1 MRVLFLTHAYPRHAG
16 DLPGSFLHL
25 LARSLVRGG
34 TEVRVIAPHEPGLAE
49 QDDVDGIPV
58 WRYRYAAERAETLA
72 YTGTMVEQVKTSLG
86 GKLALTGMLWAAM
99 RTVAREARSWNADV
113 IHAHWWFPSGM
124 SAARASRQ
132 LRLPLVTTLHGSDV
146 RLARGVAPARA
157 AFRRVASRSAAVT
170 AVSRYLADRA
180 SEMAPGA
187 SICTLPMPVE
197 VELFQPPSD
206 ESARSP
212 SALLF
217 VGRLTRQKGV
227 DRALQAL
234 SRLPDHVTL
243 DVVGDGP
250 ERLEL
255 ETLSQEL
262 GLSGR
267 VKWHGARPPSGLP
280 DFYRQAAAVVVPSHE
295 EGLGLVAV
303 EALLCGA
310 PVVAFAS
317 GGLVDALDGGDAGT
331 LVSPGDVN
339 ALGIALR
346 EVIECPHV
354 ARERATRG
362 RESVLERHSPQAA
375 ANRYRELYER
385 VVAGD

>member
-25 LARSLVRGG
+25 LARTLVQGG
-34 TEVRVIAPHEPGLAE
+34 TEVRVIAPHETGLAE
-49 QDDVDGIPV
+49 RDEVEGIPV
-58 WRYRYAAERAETLA
+58 WRYRYAPERAETLA
-72 YTGTMVEQVKTSLG
+72 YAGTMVEQVKASLG

-99 RTVAREARSWNADV
+99 RSVLHEARVWNADV
-113 IHAHWWFPSGM
+113 VHAHWWFPSGM

-146 RLARGVAPARA
+146 PLARGVAPARA

-180 SEMAPGA
+180 SEMAPDA
-187 SICTLPMPVE
+187 DISTLPMPVE
-197 VELFQPPSD
+197 VELFQPPSN
-206 ESARSP
+206 ESARSH

-234 SRLPDHVTL
+234 ARLPEHVTL

-250 ERLEL
+250 ERNEL
-255 ETLSQEL
+255 EALSQEL
-262 GLSGR
+262 GLAAR
-267 VKWHGARPPSGLP
+267 VRWHGAMPPFGLP
-280 DFYRQAAAVVVPSHE
+280 DFYRQAAAVVMPSHE

-317 GGLVDALDGGDAGT
+317 GGLVDALDGGNAGT
-331 LVSPGDVN
+331 LVSPGDVD
-339 ALGIALR
+339 ALR
-346 EVIECPHV
+346 LALRDVIECPQE
-354 ARERATRG
+354 AREQAARG
-362 RESVLERHSPQAA
+362 REIVLERHSPQAA

-385 VVAGD
+385 VVASG